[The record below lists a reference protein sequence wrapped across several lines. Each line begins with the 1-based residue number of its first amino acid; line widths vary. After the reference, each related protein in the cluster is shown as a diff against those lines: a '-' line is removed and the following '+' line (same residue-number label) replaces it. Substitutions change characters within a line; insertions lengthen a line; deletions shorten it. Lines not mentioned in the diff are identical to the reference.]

1 MTKRGG
7 PGTVSAKVSFQSA
20 PIPILLGVGVLAL
33 FAFTS
38 LGFAAFGVADLRV
51 ARKSEGW
58 SEARGTVIAATVHET
73 RVPFSEGSVSVV
85 YRYSVGPKTY
95 DSSRVAF
102 GRGSRASLELVS
114 KYRIGSEVAVHYDS
128 SRPEVAVLE
137 PGGSLLRMGAA
148 FYVSIVSLLVTV
160 GGLCWIIPRISWTE

>member
-1 MTKRGG
+1 MTKLGG

-20 PIPILLGVGVLAL
+20 PIPILLGVGALAL
-33 FAFTS
+33 CALTS
-38 LGFAAFGVADLRV
+38 LGFAALDAADLRV

-58 SEARGTVIAATVHET
+58 PQTRGTVIAATVHET
-73 RVPFSEGSVSVV
+73 RVPFNEGSISVV

-114 KYRIGSEVAVHYDS
+114 TYRIGSEVAVHYDS
-128 SRPEVAVLE
+128 ARPSVAVLE

-148 FYVSIVSLLVTV
+148 FYVSIVSLLATV